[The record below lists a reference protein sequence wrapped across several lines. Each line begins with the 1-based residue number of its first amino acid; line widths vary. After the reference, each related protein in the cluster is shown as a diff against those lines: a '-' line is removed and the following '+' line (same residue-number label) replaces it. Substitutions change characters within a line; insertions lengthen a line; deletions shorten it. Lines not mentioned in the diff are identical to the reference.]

1 MKVIAIIVAG
11 IAAFL
16 ITSLTVG
23 ISAWGIVI
31 LGLTIIYLLQGVITV
46 VAMLNSWVE
55 PKRMY
60 GVRPPK
66 DPRAGKRA
74 TFSLIIPCRHEEK
87 VIGDTLA
94 AMTRI
99 DYPKNQYE
107 VIVSVREDDRE
118 TIDAAQS
125 AVNKLLLE
133 SVLRKERPMRV
144 RIVVF
149 SDGPERK
156 ARHLNEAL
164 ESAQYGYIGVF
175 DAEDE
180 PHPAILRKVEAVIL
194 RKGVDAVQGGVQL
207 INVSS
212 RWFTILN
219 CLEYYFWFK
228 SVLPF
233 LARLGATPVGG
244 NTIFVRAQILRR
256 LGGWDEDAL
265 TEDADLGIRLSAEGY
280 KIAMIYDEALSTLEE
295 APVTVGGF
303 LRQRSRWDQG
313 YLQVLAKR
321 DWERLPHAKQQIL
334 TFYLLIQPFFQ
345 FINAIGSLMLP
356 VFTIAIQVE
365 ISIAVFSVAP
375 LYFLLLQLGIFTI
388 GLGMLKS
395 QYQLKFSK
403 WTYAK
408 LWLAYFPYQLL
419 LGVATV
425 RAIRKYF
432 AGSLVWDKTSH
443 INVHREALG
452 VLPKAAVETN
462 VIGG

>member
-1 MKVIAIIVAG
+1 
-11 IAAFL
+11 
-16 ITSLTVG
+16 
-23 ISAWGIVI
+23 
-31 LGLTIIYLLQGVITV
+31 
-46 VAMLNSWVE
+46 
-55 PKRMY
+55 
-60 GVRPPK
+60 
-66 DPRAGKRA
+66 
-74 TFSLIIPCRHEEK
+74 
-87 VIGDTLA
+87 
-94 AMTRI
+94 
-99 DYPKNQYE
+99 
-107 VIVSVREDDRE
+107 
-118 TIDAAQS
+118 
-125 AVNKLLLE
+125 
-133 SVLRKERPMRV
+133 
-144 RIVVF
+144 
-149 SDGPERK
+149 
-156 ARHLNEAL
+156 
-164 ESAQYGYIGVF
+164 
-175 DAEDE
+175 
-180 PHPAILRKVEAVIL
+180 
-194 RKGVDAVQGGVQL
+194 
-207 INVSS
+207 
-212 RWFTILN
+212 
-219 CLEYYFWFK
+219 
-228 SVLPF
+228 
-233 LARLGATPVGG
+233 
-244 NTIFVRAQILRR
+244 
-256 LGGWDEDAL
+256 
-265 TEDADLGIRLSAEGY
+265 
-280 KIAMIYDEALSTLEE
+280 MIYDEALSTLEE